1 MVRQTFHFVI
11 AAAASSAVLSG
22 CAHRP
27 APPTMTEKP
36 SDEQPVLHDVA
47 RNRINLPAG
56 TSLDAITV
64 RGRDLL
70 VQLPGRPVQVIPN
83 GAIDVPEIWTDG
95 VVIAPATLAALLL
108 GEEPQP
114 ASAGPGQPS
123 TGPDPASHYSATD
136 GSGIRPRSGGSSLA
150 TTRTHRAVGR
160 MANVA
165 IAPRHDTSTLKCAIG
180 SQSLDG
186 LSASDCAALA
196 TQLGQGCMGFR
207 DREAMVLNRPTR
219 VKVALRRGLE
229 CTGLADAV
237 ESGGQ
242 SGRVRLAQITVTR
255 VMYADLEGP
264 DFKIEPL
271 GERRR
276 DLRQDVRPVWAWTVT
291 PVVKPRDPQQ
301 KFTLTAKLGIELE
314 YPDGSKV
321 ALALDIQ
328 DQQVEVTVSQEDA
341 REAWGDWL
349 VGWIL
354 WPMGILAAIATL
366 AASIKKTRDSVLG
379 LFRKAPA

>member
-1 MVRQTFHFVI
+1 MP
-11 AAAASSAVLSG
+11 ADASL
-22 CAHRP
+22 
-27 APPTMTEKP
+27 
-36 SDEQPVLHDVA
+36 
-47 RNRINLPAG
+47 
-56 TSLDAITV
+56 LDAFTV
-64 RGRDLL
+64 RGRDLIIS
-70 VQLPGRPVQVIPN
+70 LPDGSVLVIPN
-83 GAIDVPEIWTDG
+83 GAIDVPELWIGG
-95 VVIAPATLAALLL
+95 VVVPAANFAALLL
-108 GEEPQP
+108 DEEPGP
-114 ASAGPGQPS
+114 GAAGPGQPP
-123 TGPDPASHYSATD
+123 TGLDPASHYSDTNS
-136 GSGIRPRSGGSSLA
+136 SGIRPRSGGTSLA
-150 TTRTHRAVGR
+150 TTPALRAVR
-160 MANVA
+160 RTANAA
-165 IAPRHDTSTLKCAIG
+165 IAPRHDPAPLKCAIG
-180 SQSLDG
+180 GQNLDG
-186 LSASDCAALA
+186 FSASDCEAL
-196 TQLGQGCMGFR
+196 TKKLGQGCMGFR

-229 CTGLADAV
+229 CTGVVDAV

-242 SGRVRLAQITVTR
+242 SGRVRLAQVTVTR
-255 VMYADLEGP
+255 VMYAELDGP

-276 DLRQDVRPVWAWTVT
+276 DLRQDIRPVWAWTVT

-314 YPDGSKV
+314 HPDGSKV
-321 ALALDIQ
+321 PLALDLQ